1 MSSFNSVVKFASIPT
16 KIAHK
21 PRKNFH
27 SPVNFNNNNRKARIF
42 IINFIYDFPRSP
54 ERTKRREKF
63 PLKCSW
69 HSLAKYTVERIFYEG
84 KKIQLCER
92 EELCQS
98 QKYRS
103 MSSATPYWRP
113 SLTWNLLMSYPW
125 IIFHPSLTYGAHTM
139 FCSYASYSQG

>member
-69 HSLAKYTVERIFYEG
+69 HSLAKYTVERIFLWREKNSIVWTRG
-84 KKIQLCER
+84 IVPITEIQKHVFGNTILTSF
-92 EELCQS
+92 LNM
-98 QKYRS
+98 KFINVL
-103 MSSATPYWRP
+103 
-113 SLTWNLLMSYPW
+113 SLNYFSPLTHIWCTHDVLLVCV
-125 IIFHPSLTYGAHTM
+125 I
-139 FCSYASYSQG
+139 